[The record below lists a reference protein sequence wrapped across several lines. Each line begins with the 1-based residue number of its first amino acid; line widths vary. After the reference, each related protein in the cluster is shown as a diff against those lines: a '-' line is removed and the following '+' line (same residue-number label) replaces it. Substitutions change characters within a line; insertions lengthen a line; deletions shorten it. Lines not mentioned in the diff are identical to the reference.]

1 MMGNKRNIP
10 ALHPQSRAEDTTSG
24 GWRSLAEAVNTTDH
38 QLPSRKDQCKPNQE
52 QQAPR
57 RIVNNAR
64 TPQPQT
70 TLPSA
75 ADGASHSWPRP
86 IGCRSTEKSRRA
98 NLSVFSNLR
107 YQDRRSAGDAAA
119 AACAELRARPQMTV
133 TTTGPLI
140 QISAVFPGARVRPAA
155 LDRRRIGCPATPP
168 GVEPQGGHATDQTSH
183 GCMMKPIGAA
193 SSAGQQPKQHRVI
206 PQQLCVNE

>member
-1 MMGNKRNIP
+1 MGNKRNIP

-24 GWRSLAEAVNTTDH
+24 GWRSLAEAMNTNESSC
-38 QLPSRKDQCKPNQE
+38 QPEKVSAN
-52 QQAPR
+52 
-57 RIVNNAR
+57 R
-64 TPQPQT
+64 TRSNRCQDGSSTTPERQPLQPQT

-107 YQDRRSAGDAAA
+107 YQDRRSTGDAAA
-119 AACAELRARPQMTV
+119 AACAELRARPEMTV
-133 TTTGPLI
+133 TATGPFI
-140 QISAVFPGARVRPAA
+140 QIGAVFPRARVGPAA
-155 LDRRRIGCPATPP
+155 FDRRRIGCSATPP

-193 SSAGQQPKQHRVI
+193 SSAGQQPKQR
-206 PQQLCVNE
+206 

>member
-1 MMGNKRNIP
+1 MAGA
-10 ALHPQSRAEDTTSG
+10 ALPRHVTPLSSSCQPEKVSANRTRSNRCQDGSSTTPERRA
-24 GWRSLAEAVNTTDH
+24 L
-38 QLPSRKDQCKPNQE
+38 
-52 QQAPR
+52 
-57 RIVNNAR
+57 
-64 TPQPQT
+64 QPQT

-107 YQDRRSAGDAAA
+107 YQDRRSTGDAAA
-119 AACAELRARPQMTV
+119 AACAELRARPEMTV
-133 TTTGPLI
+133 TATGPFI
-140 QISAVFPGARVRPAA
+140 QIGAVFPRARVGPAA
-155 LDRRRIGCPATPP
+155 FDRRRIGCSATPP

-193 SSAGQQPKQHRVI
+193 SSAGQQPKQR
-206 PQQLCVNE
+206 

>member
-1 MMGNKRNIP
+1 MSSSCQTEKVSANRTRSNRCQDGSSITPERR
-10 ALHPQSRAEDTTSG
+10 AL
-24 GWRSLAEAVNTTDH
+24 
-38 QLPSRKDQCKPNQE
+38 
-52 QQAPR
+52 
-57 RIVNNAR
+57 
-64 TPQPQT
+64 QPQT

-86 IGCRSTEKSRRA
+86 IGCRSTEQSIRA

-107 YQDRRSAGDAAA
+107 YQDRRSGDDAAA
-119 AACAELRARPQMTV
+119 AACAELRSCPEMTV
-133 TTTGPLI
+133 TATGPFI
-140 QISAVFPGARVRPAA
+140 QISAVFPRARVGPAA
-155 LDRRRIGCPATPP
+155 FDRRRIGCSATPP

>member
-1 MMGNKRNIP
+1 MPRHVTP
-10 ALHPQSRAEDTTSG
+10 LTTS
-24 GWRSLAEAVNTTDH
+24 RSPRKVSANRTKSNRCRDGSSTTPER
-38 QLPSRKDQCKPNQE
+38 QPL
-52 QQAPR
+52 
-57 RIVNNAR
+57 
-64 TPQPQT
+64 QPQT

-98 NLSVFSNLR
+98 NLSVFSNLS
-107 YQDRRSAGDAAA
+107 YQDRRSTGDAAA
-119 AACAELRARPQMTV
+119 AACAELRARPEMTV
-133 TTTGPLI
+133 TATGPFI
-140 QISAVFPGARVRPAA
+140 QIGAVFPRARVRPAA
-155 LDRRRIGCPATPP
+155 LNRRRIGCSATPP

-206 PQQLCVNE
+206 PPQLCVNE

>member
-1 MMGNKRNIP
+1 MAGA
-10 ALHPQSRAEDTTSG
+10 ALPRLVTPLNSSCQPEKVSANRTRSNRCQDGSSTTPERQPQ
-24 GWRSLAEAVNTTDH
+24 
-38 QLPSRKDQCKPNQE
+38 
-52 QQAPR
+52 
-57 RIVNNAR
+57 
-64 TPQPQT
+64 QPQT

-107 YQDRRSAGDAAA
+107 YQHRRSAGDAAA
-119 AACAELRARPQMTV
+119 AACAELRARPEMTV
-133 TTTGPLI
+133 TATGPFI
-140 QISAVFPGARVRPAA
+140 QIGAVFPRARVGPAA
-155 LDRRRIGCPATPP
+155 FDRRRIGCSATPP

-193 SSAGQQPKQHRVI
+193 SSAGQQPKQR
-206 PQQLCVNE
+206 

>member
-1 MMGNKRNIP
+1 MAIA
-10 ALHPQSRAEDTTSG
+10 ALPRQPTPQATSCQPEKVSANRTRSNRCQDGSSTTPE
-24 GWRSLAEAVNTTDH
+24 RQPL
-38 QLPSRKDQCKPNQE
+38 
-52 QQAPR
+52 
-57 RIVNNAR
+57 
-64 TPQPQT
+64 QPQT

-86 IGCRSTEKSRRA
+86 NGCRSTEKSRRA

-119 AACAELRARPQMTV
+119 AACAELRARPEMTV
-133 TTTGPLI
+133 TATGPFI
-140 QISAVFPGARVRPAA
+140 QIGAVFPRARVGPAA
-155 LDRRRIGCPATPP
+155 FDRRRIGCSATPP

-193 SSAGQQPKQHRVI
+193 SSAGQQPKQR
-206 PQQLCVNE
+206 